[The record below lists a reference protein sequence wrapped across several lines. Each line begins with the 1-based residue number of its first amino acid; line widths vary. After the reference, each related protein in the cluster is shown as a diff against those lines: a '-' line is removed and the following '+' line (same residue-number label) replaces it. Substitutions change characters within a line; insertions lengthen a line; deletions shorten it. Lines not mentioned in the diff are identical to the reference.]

1 VAKPKVCPECGLA
14 ANGRGLLHPD
24 CKFVRRQ
31 RAKAERERSLSVE
44 VQSVVPAIL
53 DRSTITVPL
62 KWLQQ
67 QVVCELQRSSSA
79 LLAAKAKRQTSLI
92 RRLVKTTVDTMV
104 SEGAVHLSGRRYFLP
119 KMLRERSSAVQ

>member
-1 VAKPKVCPECGLA
+1 V
-14 ANGRGLLHPD
+14 NGRGLLHPD
-24 CKFVRRQ
+24 CKFVRQQ
-31 RAKAERERSLSVE
+31 RAKAERERTLSIE

-62 KWLQQ
+62 KWLQE
-67 QVVCELQRSSSA
+67 QVVCELLQSPSA